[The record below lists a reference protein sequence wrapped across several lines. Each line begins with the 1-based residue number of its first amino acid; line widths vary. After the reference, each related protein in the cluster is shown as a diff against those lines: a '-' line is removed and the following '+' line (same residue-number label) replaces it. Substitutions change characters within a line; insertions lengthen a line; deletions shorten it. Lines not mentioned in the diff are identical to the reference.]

1 MDLNHLK
8 SAWKLIPTTVGILIL
23 KNNDDSY
30 SGITINSFFSVSLN
44 HSILAVSLSNDSN
57 TMKYMDE
64 NKLFSISILNSSQK
78 KYAEFF
84 SQKYKDNIP
93 DNLIFN
99 TNDKGVRSVKNAS
112 VVFHCEWDSSSIVKD
127 HTIIYCKIYDVEFN
141 NNDPLIWKF

>member
-1 MDLNHLK
+1 
-8 SAWKLIPTTVGILIL
+8 
-23 KNNDDSY
+23 
-30 SGITINSFFSVSLN
+30 
-44 HSILAVSLSNDSN
+44 
-57 TMKYMDE
+57 MKYMDE
-64 NKLFSISILNSSQK
+64 NKLFSISILNSSQRE
-78 KYAEFF
+78 YAVFF
-84 SQKYKDNIP
+84 SQKDKDKVP